1 MNDLIAVFRA
11 FLPDIALIILGVLMA
26 RRIPT
31 EGWVGLDRLNFM
43 ILFPAL
49 IFSAAASRPIEVSQI
64 LSIGASVWIVMLCG
78 LALGWLLRPVG
89 PPRFLDFAGA
99 WQTAW
104 RFNSAIAFVAVQAL
118 PQSTA
123 ALMSVVVGLA
133 VPLANMLAVGAL
145 SRGTGVSLRRG
156 LYLIALN
163 PFLLASLG
171 GVAVGLSGWSPP
183 DIPMRAV
190 HRLAD
195 AALPLALLSVGATLD
210 WRSIL
215 RLDGFQS
222 GMNAIKLVALP
233 GIALGLGKVT
243 GMAPASATILVVF
256 AALPTAS
263 AAHVLAANFGADRR
277 LPATIIAQS
286 TLLAC
291 VTLPIWI
298 ALVR

>member
-1 MNDLIAVFRA
+1 MNDLVAVVWA
-11 FLPDIALIILGVLMA
+11 FLPDIALIVLGGLIA
-26 RRIPT
+26 GRIPA
-31 EGWVGLDRLNFM
+31 EGWAGLDRLNFF

-49 IFSAAASRPIEVSQI
+49 IFSAAASRPIEISQI
-64 LSIGASVWIVMLCG
+64 LSIGVSVWIVMLSG
-78 LALGWLLRPVG
+78 LALGWSLRRCG

-104 RFNSAIAFVAVQAL
+104 RFNTAIAFVAVQAL
-118 PQSTA
+118 PAATA
-123 ALMSVVVGLA
+123 ALMSVIVGLA

-145 SRGTGVSLRRG
+145 SRGNGVSLRRAV
-156 LYLIALN
+156 YLIALN
-163 PFLLASLG
+163 PFLIASLS
-171 GVAVGLSGWSPP
+171 GVAVGLSGWTPP

-215 RLDGFQS
+215 RLDHFQS

-233 GIALGLGKVT
+233 TIALVFGKVT
-243 GMAPASATILVVF
+243 GMAPASATILVVW

-263 AAHVLAANFGADRR
+263 AAHVLAAHFGADRR

-291 VTLPIWI
+291 VTLPVWI